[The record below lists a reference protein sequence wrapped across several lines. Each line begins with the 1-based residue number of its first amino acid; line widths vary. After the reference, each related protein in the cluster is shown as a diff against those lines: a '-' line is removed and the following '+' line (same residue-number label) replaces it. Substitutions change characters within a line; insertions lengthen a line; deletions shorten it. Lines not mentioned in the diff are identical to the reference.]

1 MTGSFYEAPLRR
13 FTRACKRRRDGGRWN
28 RHRSNERRTMTTKK
42 QWLATLAVSAVSLGA
57 MLAAPA
63 AHAGG
68 NVSWSIDIRAP
79 LDPYGATIG
88 TTIGNA
94 PRHVYHP
101 APVVYAPPVVVAPA
115 PVYYA
120 PPPVYYAPR
129 PRVIYAPVAY
139 RPARVLP
146 APVYVPYRH
155 GHQHHRHDRRDRRD
169 HDD

>member
-1 MTGSFYEAPLRR
+1 MTSKKPL
-13 FTRACKRRRDGGRWN
+13 
-28 RHRSNERRTMTTKK
+28 
-42 QWLATLAVSAVSLGA
+42 LATLALSAAGLF
-57 MLAAPA
+57 AAPA

-68 NVSWSIDIRAP
+68 NVFWSIDIRAP
-79 LDPYGATIG
+79 LDPYGASIG

-94 PRHVYHP
+94 PRHVYRP

-120 PPPVYYAPR
+120 PPPVYYAPP
-129 PRVIYAPVAY
+129 PRVVYAPVVY

-155 GHQHHRHDRRDRRD
+155 RHHPHRHQHHGRDD
-169 HDD
+169 